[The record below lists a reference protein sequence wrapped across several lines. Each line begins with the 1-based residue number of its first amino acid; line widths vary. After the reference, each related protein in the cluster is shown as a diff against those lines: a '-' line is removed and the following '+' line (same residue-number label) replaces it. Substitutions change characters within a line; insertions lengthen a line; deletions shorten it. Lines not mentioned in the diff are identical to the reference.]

1 MLGSMVGGYMAE
13 PEGRIPILG
22 SIGLYQYRPYIA
34 PGQVMG
40 LLTMIC
46 ALTIWLVVP
55 EVS

>member
-22 SIGLYQYRPYIA
+22 CIGLFRYKAYIA
-34 PGQVMG
+34 PGLGMG
-40 LLTMIC
+40 TLTLFC
-46 ALTIWLVVP
+46 ALTIWLVAP